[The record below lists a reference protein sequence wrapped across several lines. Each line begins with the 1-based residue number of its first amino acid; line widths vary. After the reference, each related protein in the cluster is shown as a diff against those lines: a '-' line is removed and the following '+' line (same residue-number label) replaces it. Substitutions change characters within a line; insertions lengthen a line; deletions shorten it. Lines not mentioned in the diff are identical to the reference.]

1 MKRKI
6 LIGIAIG
13 TFAGIIDVIPM
24 ILQNLTWDANL
35 SAFSMWVVIG
45 FFVAVTEIGVR
56 GVVKGLIISYLLI
69 IPVSFIIGWKEP
81 FSLVPILVMTTIL
94 GGLVGYFVNRI
105 VKSEN

>member
-56 GVVKGLIISYLLI
+56 GVLKGLIISYLLI

-94 GGLVGYFVNRI
+94 GGLVGYLVNRI

>member
-6 LIGIAIG
+6 LIGIATG

-24 ILQNLTWDANL
+24 VIQNLTWDANL
-35 SAFSMWVVIG
+35 SAFSMWILIG
-45 FFVAVTEIGVR
+45 FFVSVAEIGVR
-56 GVVKGLIISYLLI
+56 GVLKGLIISYLLI

-94 GGLVGYFVNRI
+94 GGLVGYLVNRI